1 MKSRF
6 EEIVG
11 ESYDDFFHNIYKE
24 RVQFIEEGSLV
35 EDEDRVYL
43 TEEGMEK
50 SNQIMCEFV

>member
-11 ESYDDFFHNIYKE
+11 EVTMISFIIYKE
-24 RVQFIEEGSLV
+24 RAQFIEEGLLV